1 MLVMTLIYMI
11 APIILCLAN
20 IFLMKKT
27 SHWYVG
33 NLTLLVIFGVLTYLR
48 VYFLLPSR
56 NLLNI
61 IISNGFWGM
70 VFEGIVLF
78 FWLKFTDNEDGY
90 DDYGSRENS
99 KNNHNTK
106 KLILGISIFGIVW
119 LIGVAGVVH
128 SK

>member
-61 IISNGFWGM
+61 IISNGFWGWS
-70 VFEGIVLF
+70 L
-78 FWLKFTDNEDGY
+78 
-90 DDYGSRENS
+90 RESYFSFGLNLLITKMAMMIMEAEKTVKIIIIPKINS
-99 KNNHNTK
+99 
-106 KLILGISIFGIVW
+106 W
-119 LIGVAGVVH
+119 Y
-128 SK
+128 